1 MRNFKVLA
9 FADSPLIGHLS
20 HLSHQCQVPLEVAEV
35 DQRIGQFTPVAQWN
49 FREVQRAHRGGILKV
64 KFGQTEKK

>member
-9 FADSPLIGHLS
+9 FADSPLIG

-64 KFGQTEKK
+64 KFGQTEKT